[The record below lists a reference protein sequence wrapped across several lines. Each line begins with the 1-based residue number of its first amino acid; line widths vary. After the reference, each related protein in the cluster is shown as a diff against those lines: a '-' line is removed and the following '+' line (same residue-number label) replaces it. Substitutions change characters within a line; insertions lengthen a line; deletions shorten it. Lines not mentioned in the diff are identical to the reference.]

1 VTAFAIPLAPV
12 ADGGRLDPSDTLAA
26 RLQEA
31 LHPWVNFLVLPAFAF
46 ANAGVS
52 LAGVTAD
59 RLTSPIPLG
68 IALGLFAG
76 KAIGVFA
83 FSALAIAF
91 GAGAR
96 PEGSSWTQLFGVA
109 VLAGIGFT
117 MSLFIGML
125 AFPEP
130 AYAADI
136 RIGVL
141 TGSLCSA
148 LLGYLILRSA
158 RPLPISAR

>member
-1 VTAFAIPLAPV
+1 
-12 ADGGRLDPSDTLAA
+12 
-26 RLQEA
+26 
-31 LHPWVNFLVLPAFAF
+31 
-46 ANAGVS
+46 
-52 LAGVTAD
+52 
-59 RLTSPIPLG
+59 
-68 IALGLFAG
+68 
-76 KAIGVFA
+76 
-83 FSALAIAF
+83 
-91 GAGAR
+91 
-96 PEGSSWTQLFGVA
+96 VA